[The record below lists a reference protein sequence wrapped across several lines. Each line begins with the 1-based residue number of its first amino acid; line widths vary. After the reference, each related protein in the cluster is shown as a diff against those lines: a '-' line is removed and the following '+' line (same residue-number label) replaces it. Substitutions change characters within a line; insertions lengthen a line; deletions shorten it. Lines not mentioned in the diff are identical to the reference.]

1 MTRAE
6 YNEFR
11 YIRSYERQF
20 DLDTGTCLT
29 IRTDESASYKKAL
42 HDLYTGWGFPPAS
55 VRVDSHM
62 FDEKERIIYI
72 HGLTFDLNG
81 EEHPWTELY
90 TEEER
95 DRFSAALR

>member
-1 MTRAE
+1 
-6 YNEFR
+6 
-11 YIRSYERQF
+11 
-20 DLDTGTCLT
+20 
-29 IRTDESASYKKAL
+29 
-42 HDLYTGWGFPPAS
+42 
-55 VRVDSHM
+55 M